1 VVCQSEDIRDDAVG
15 QLVVL
20 VQYELRAVGGEL
32 VKVERNA
39 AIQSIKAI

>member
-20 VQYELRAVGGEL
+20 VQYELRAVGG
-32 VKVERNA
+32 VS
-39 AIQSIKAI
+39 QSGKEG